1 MESDSKE
8 VTRREFLITGAKIA
22 AVAVGIG
29 SSIGLTAKKI
39 LERDSQEIITS
50 ENDFKSFSQID
61 PSLIK
66 YKEVKKIS
74 TDLKIPRAITVSND
88 DQIYVALD
96 EYIQVLSK
104 EGYTI
109 AETKLNGSPRCLTIS
124 EDGYIYLGI
133 QDHIEIYD
141 PYGKLKSIWKPY
153 GKNSVLTSVVVYKDN
168 VFAADAGNRII
179 LNYDI
184 KGNFKNQIG
193 KKNDDRNIPGFKVPS
208 PYFDLKISPE
218 GLLIVTNPGM
228 HRIEA
233 YNLKGDFEYAWG
245 NPSMSI
251 EGFCGCCNPINF
263 DILPDGNYATCEK
276 GIPRVKIYKSDGSF
290 EGVVAGPE
298 TFVSYSRA
306 YTSSDIENCKSCG
319 LDVATDSRG
328 RVLILD
334 PVEKAIR
341 IFDKIE
347 NV

>member
-1 MESDSKE
+1 MGQNDQE

-29 SSIGLTAKKI
+29 STIGLTAKKI
-39 LERDSQEIITS
+39 LKRDSHKIVTS
-50 ENDFKSFSQID
+50 ENDIESFSQID
-61 PSLIK
+61 PSLIR

-74 TDLKIPRAITVSND
+74 TGLKIPRAITISND
-88 DQIYVALD
+88 DQIYIALD
-96 EYIQVLSK
+96 EYIQLISK

-109 AETKLNGSPRCLTIS
+109 AETKLNGSPRCLTVS
-124 EDGYIYLGI
+124 EDGDIYLGI
-133 QDHIEIYD
+133 QDHIEIYNSD
-141 PYGKLKSIWKPY
+141 GKLKSTWKPY
-153 GKNSVLTSVVVYKDN
+153 GKNSVLTSVVIHKDN
-168 VFAADAGNRII
+168 VFIADAGNRII

-218 GLLIVTNPGM
+218 GLLIVTNPGR

-263 DILPDGNYATCEK
+263 DILPDGNYTTCEK
-276 GIPRVKIYKSDGSF
+276 GIPRVKIYRSDGSF

-298 TFVSYSRA
+298 TFISNSRA
-306 YTSSDIENCKSCG
+306 YTSSSLENCKSCG

-328 RVLILD
+328 RVFILD
-334 PVEKAIR
+334 PVEKVVR
-341 IFDKIE
+341 IFDRIE
-347 NV
+347 NI